1 MRCVATDGKCD
12 WKNNKYDPTL
22 SLAFKL
28 ARELQLTVDELFYTI
43 VESKD
48 EMGFTRKGIL
58 KMKDLA
64 ITQEYLICAVN
75 SKGKISGFSTEK
87 LVCLIA
93 SGLLELQ
100 LEDCIKID
108 KKRVTVT
115 NDLPDEKL
123 YLKPLYDFVNQQKP
137 VKLEKI
143 LAAYTYSFTDKNLHE
158 LIDSIGAS
166 LDDLGL
172 VETTRTGIF
181 GNKNAY
187 VPNANAV
194 HYVVD
199 MIRAEFLEDVEVTE
213 DIAFVDRSFG

>member
-1 MRCVATDGKCD
+1 
-12 WKNNKYDPTL
+12 
-22 SLAFKL
+22 
-28 ARELQLTVDELFYTI
+28 
-43 VESKD
+43 
-48 EMGFTRKGIL
+48 
-58 KMKDLA
+58 MKDLS

-75 SKGKISGFSTEK
+75 SKGKISGFGSEK
-87 LVCLIA
+87 LICLIA

-115 NDLPDEKL
+115 NNLPDEKL

-143 LAAYTYSFTDKNLHE
+143 LEAYNYSFKDRGYE
-158 LIDSIGAS
+158 LVNTIGAS
-166 LDDLGL
+166 LKDLGL
-172 VETTRTGIF
+172 VEVTRTGVF

-187 VPNANAV
+187 IPNSNAV

-213 DIAFVDRSFG
+213 DIASLIILLDKSKLLKIYFSEYEQKEIKKKLKEITNSDTGKSIKDMVNNVEYMITMMNVLIVAYS

>member
-1 MRCVATDGKCD
+1 
-12 WKNNKYDPTL
+12 
-22 SLAFKL
+22 
-28 ARELQLTVDELFYTI
+28 
-43 VESKD
+43 
-48 EMGFTRKGIL
+48 
-58 KMKDLA
+58 MKDLS

-75 SKGKISGFSTEK
+75 SKGKISGFGSEK
-87 LVCLIA
+87 LICLIA

-115 NDLPDEKL
+115 NNLPDEKL

-143 LAAYTYSFTDKNLHE
+143 LEAYNYSFKDRGYE
-158 LIDSIGAS
+158 LVNTIGAS
-166 LDDLGL
+166 LKDIGL
-172 VETTRTGIF
+172 VEVTRTGIF

-187 VPNANAV
+187 IPNANAV

-213 DIAFVDRSFG
+213 DIASLIILLDKSKLLKIYFSEYEQKEIKKKLKEITNSDTGKSIKDMVNNVEYMITMMNVLIVAYS

>member
-1 MRCVATDGKCD
+1 
-12 WKNNKYDPTL
+12 
-22 SLAFKL
+22 
-28 ARELQLTVDELFYTI
+28 
-43 VESKD
+43 
-48 EMGFTRKGIL
+48 
-58 KMKDLA
+58 MKDLS

-75 SKGKISGFSTEK
+75 SKGKISGFGSEK
-87 LVCLIA
+87 LICLIA

-115 NDLPDEKL
+115 NNLPDEKL

-143 LAAYTYSFTDKNLHE
+143 LEAYNYSFKDRGYE
-158 LIDSIGAS
+158 LVNSIGAS
-166 LDDLGL
+166 LKDLGL
-172 VETTRTGIF
+172 VEVTRTGVF

-187 VPNANAV
+187 IPNANAV
-194 HYVVD
+194 HYVAD

-213 DIAFVDRSFG
+213 DIASLIILLDKSKLLKTYFSEYEQKEIKKKLKEITNSDTGKSIKDMVNNVEYMITMMNVLIVAYS

>member
-1 MRCVATDGKCD
+1 
-12 WKNNKYDPTL
+12 
-22 SLAFKL
+22 
-28 ARELQLTVDELFYTI
+28 
-43 VESKD
+43 
-48 EMGFTRKGIL
+48 
-58 KMKDLA
+58 MKDLS

-75 SKGKISGFSTEK
+75 SKGKISGFGSEK
-87 LVCLIA
+87 LICLIA

-115 NDLPDEKL
+115 NNLPDEKL

-143 LAAYTYSFTDKNLHE
+143 LEAYNYSFKDRGYE
-158 LIDSIGAS
+158 LVNTIGAS
-166 LDDLGL
+166 LKDLGL
-172 VETTRTGIF
+172 VEVTRTGIF

-187 VPNANAV
+187 IPNANAV

-213 DIAFVDRSFG
+213 DIASLIILLDKSKVLKTYFSEYEQKEIKKKLKEITNSDTGKSIKDMVNNVEYMITMMNVLIVAYS

>member
-1 MRCVATDGKCD
+1 
-12 WKNNKYDPTL
+12 
-22 SLAFKL
+22 
-28 ARELQLTVDELFYTI
+28 
-43 VESKD
+43 
-48 EMGFTRKGIL
+48 
-58 KMKDLA
+58 MKDLS

-75 SKGKISGFSTEK
+75 SKGKISGFGSEK
-87 LVCLIA
+87 LICLIA

-115 NDLPDEKL
+115 NNLPDEKL

-143 LAAYTYSFTDKNLHE
+143 LEAYNYSFKDRGYE
-158 LIDSIGAS
+158 LVNTIGAS
-166 LDDLGL
+166 LKDLGL
-172 VETTRTGIF
+172 VEVTRTGIF

-187 VPNANAV
+187 IPNANAV

-213 DIAFVDRSFG
+213 DIASLIILLDKSKLLKTYFSEYEQKEIKKKLKEITNSDTGKSIKDMVNNVEYMITMMNVLIVAYS

>member
-1 MRCVATDGKCD
+1 
-12 WKNNKYDPTL
+12 
-22 SLAFKL
+22 
-28 ARELQLTVDELFYTI
+28 
-43 VESKD
+43 
-48 EMGFTRKGIL
+48 
-58 KMKDLA
+58 MKDLS

-75 SKGKISGFSTEK
+75 SKGKISGFGSEK
-87 LVCLIA
+87 LICLIA

-115 NDLPDEKL
+115 NNLPDEKL

-143 LAAYTYSFTDKNLHE
+143 LEAYNYSFKDRGYE
-158 LIDSIGAS
+158 LVNSIGAS
-166 LDDLGL
+166 LKDLGL
-172 VETTRTGIF
+172 VEVTRTGVF

-187 VPNANAV
+187 IPNANAV

-213 DIAFVDRSFG
+213 DIASLIILLDKSKLLKTYFSEYEQKEIKKKLKEITNSDTGKSIKDIVNTVEYMITMMSVLIVAYS

>member
-1 MRCVATDGKCD
+1 
-12 WKNNKYDPTL
+12 
-22 SLAFKL
+22 
-28 ARELQLTVDELFYTI
+28 
-43 VESKD
+43 
-48 EMGFTRKGIL
+48 
-58 KMKDLA
+58 MKDLA

-213 DIAFVDRSFG
+213 DIALLIVLLDKSKLLKTYFSKYEQKEMKQKLQDLANSDTGKMINEMIVYMENMIATMAVLITAYN

>member
-1 MRCVATDGKCD
+1 
-12 WKNNKYDPTL
+12 
-22 SLAFKL
+22 
-28 ARELQLTVDELFYTI
+28 
-43 VESKD
+43 
-48 EMGFTRKGIL
+48 
-58 KMKDLA
+58 MKDLS

-75 SKGKISGFSTEK
+75 SKGKISGFGSEK
-87 LVCLIA
+87 LICLIA

-108 KKRVTVT
+108 KKRVTVM
-115 NDLPDEKL
+115 NNLPDEKL

-143 LAAYTYSFTDKNLHE
+143 LEAYNYSFKDRGYE
-158 LIDSIGAS
+158 LVNTIGAS
-166 LDDLGL
+166 LKDLGL
-172 VETTRTGIF
+172 VGVTRTGIF

-187 VPNANAV
+187 IPNANVV

-213 DIAFVDRSFG
+213 DIASLIILLDKSKLLKTYFSEYEQKEIKKKLKEITNSDTGKSIKDIVNNVEYMITMMNVLIVAYS

>member
-1 MRCVATDGKCD
+1 
-12 WKNNKYDPTL
+12 
-22 SLAFKL
+22 
-28 ARELQLTVDELFYTI
+28 
-43 VESKD
+43 
-48 EMGFTRKGIL
+48 
-58 KMKDLA
+58 MKDLS

-75 SKGKISGFSTEK
+75 SKGKISGFGSEK
-87 LVCLIA
+87 LICLIA

-115 NDLPDEKL
+115 NNLPDEKL

-143 LAAYTYSFTDKNLHE
+143 LEAYNYSFKDRGYE
-158 LIDSIGAS
+158 LVNTIGAS
-166 LDDLGL
+166 LKDLGL
-172 VETTRTGIF
+172 VEVTRTGVF

-187 VPNANAV
+187 IPNANAV

-213 DIAFVDRSFG
+213 DIASLIILLDKSKVLKTYFSEYEQKEIKKKLKEITNSDTGKSIKDMVNNVEYMITMMNVLIVAYS

>member
-1 MRCVATDGKCD
+1 
-12 WKNNKYDPTL
+12 
-22 SLAFKL
+22 
-28 ARELQLTVDELFYTI
+28 
-43 VESKD
+43 
-48 EMGFTRKGIL
+48 
-58 KMKDLA
+58 MKDLS

-75 SKGKISGFSTEK
+75 SKGKISGFGSEK
-87 LVCLIA
+87 LICLIA

-115 NDLPDEKL
+115 NNLPDEKL

-143 LAAYTYSFTDKNLHE
+143 LEAYNYSFKDRGYE
-158 LIDSIGAS
+158 LVNSIGAS
-166 LDDLGL
+166 LKDLGL
-172 VETTRTGIF
+172 VEVTRTGIF

-187 VPNANAV
+187 IPNANAV

-199 MIRAEFLEDVEVTE
+199 MIRAEFVEDVEVTE
-213 DIAFVDRSFG
+213 DIASLIILLDKSKLLKTYFSEYEQKEIKKKLKEITNSDTGKSIKDMVNNVEYMITMMNVLIVAYS

>member
-1 MRCVATDGKCD
+1 
-12 WKNNKYDPTL
+12 
-22 SLAFKL
+22 
-28 ARELQLTVDELFYTI
+28 
-43 VESKD
+43 
-48 EMGFTRKGIL
+48 
-58 KMKDLA
+58 MKDLS

-75 SKGKISGFSTEK
+75 SKGKISGFGSEK
-87 LVCLIA
+87 LICLIA

-115 NDLPDEKL
+115 NNLPDEKL

-143 LAAYTYSFTDKNLHE
+143 LEAYNYSFKDRGYE
-158 LIDSIGAS
+158 LVNTIGAS
-166 LDDLGL
+166 LKDIGL
-172 VETTRTGIF
+172 VEVTRTGIF

-187 VPNANAV
+187 IPNANAV

-213 DIAFVDRSFG
+213 DIASLIILLDKSKLLKTYFSEYEQKEIKKKLKEITNSDTGKSIKDMVNNVEYMITMMNVLIVAYS